1 MEYIEE
7 EYGHHEWILN
17 DIEACGGDRQQV
29 KHGRPCLAIE
39 LMVAFL
45 YDQIQR
51 GNPAAFFG
59 MVMVLEGTSIQLATQ
74 MGQIVQSKLDL
85 PAKAFSYLF
94 SHGSL
99 DLEHFKFFEN
109 LMDQMTHPEDQ
120 QAIVHAANV
129 VYQLYGDMLHA
140 IRYCQPRKE
149 PTMQLRGQKVLLTG
163 ATGGIG
169 KALARVLSQQGARL
183 ILVGRNVDRL
193 VHIAHE
199 LKLSPQ
205 VTTFAELDLG
215 SPQVHEQAL
224 AVARSH
230 PDIDLVVNCAGMNLF
245 AASDT
250 APAAQVAAVL
260 DVNLKGTILL
270 TQALLP
276 GLLQR
281 PEAAVVNVGST
292 FGSIGYPGFAAYCAS
307 KFGLRG
313 YTEALRRE
321 LANSS
326 VRVFYIAPRAT
337 ATDMNEQA
345 VRDMNV
351 ALGNAM
357 DTPEQVAARIVQSV
371 QREKM
376 RVFIG
381 WPEKFFVFMNGLMS
395 SVVDK
400 ALIKQLPVIQR
411 FLLKGVR

>member
-1 MEYIEE
+1 
-7 EYGHHEWILN
+7 
-17 DIEACGGDRQQV
+17 
-29 KHGRPCLAIE
+29 
-39 LMVAFL
+39 
-45 YDQIQR
+45 
-51 GNPAAFFG
+51 
-59 MVMVLEGTSIQLATQ
+59 
-74 MGQIVQSKLDL
+74 
-85 PAKAFSYLF
+85 
-94 SHGSL
+94 
-99 DLEHFKFFEN
+99 
-109 LMDQMTHPEDQ
+109 
-120 QAIVHAANV
+120 
-129 VYQLYGDMLHA
+129 
-140 IRYCQPRKE
+140 
-149 PTMQLRGQKVLLTG
+149 MQLRDKKVLLTG

-169 KALARVLSQQGARL
+169 KALALVLSQQGARL

-376 RVFIG
+376 RVCIG